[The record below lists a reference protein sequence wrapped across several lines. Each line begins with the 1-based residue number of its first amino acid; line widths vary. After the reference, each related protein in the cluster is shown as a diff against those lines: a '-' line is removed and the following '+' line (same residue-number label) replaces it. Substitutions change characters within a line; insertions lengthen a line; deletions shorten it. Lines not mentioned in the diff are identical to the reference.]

1 MRLFAPRPLLF
12 DHMPRCGGTAFTGW
26 LRGHYAP
33 ERTLGLEGLG
43 NAERIAAFAALD
55 ERRRHAVELVVGH
68 GARDVIGLV
77 RPDMLRITC
86 LRDPVA
92 RVLSFHRYVL
102 QEPKHVHHPF
112 VTAESLGLAAF
123 ARDPRV
129 PGARN
134 YYTFQFSR
142 IPREEIALDPR
153 AAVDAAIE
161 FLAREFDIVGTVDR
175 FENFARAVRCA
186 ACLYALDR
194 DAPRAAR
201 PCAPPL
207 GTERGHRQRRAGA
220 GAASERRRN
229 RGGPAVEQRRH
240 PPLRTDPSARGIAPR
255 RILPWGIEPRGRPL
269 PRRLIAGGR
278 LDRSNAM
285 PDGDHAHPK

>member
-1 MRLFAPRPLLF
+1 MRSFVPRPLLF

-33 ERTLGLEGLG
+33 DRTLGLEGLG
-43 NAERIAAFAALD
+43 NAERIAGFASLD
-55 ERRRHAVELVVGH
+55 EHRRHAVELVVGH

-77 RPDMLRITC
+77 RPDMMRITC
-86 LRDPVA
+86 FRDPVA

-134 YYTFQFSR
+134 YYTFQLSR
-142 IPREEIALDPR
+142 IPREEIARDPR

-161 FLAREFDIVGTVDR
+161 FLAREFDIAGTMDR
-175 FENFARAVRCA
+175 FENFARAVRRA
-186 ACLYALDR
+186 ACLYVRDGEARWRAIPRALLDR
-194 DAPRAAR
+194 AHLLAAPKVGIANG
-201 PCAPPL
+201 APE
-207 GTERGHRQRRAGA
+207 GERGPSDDEIEEVRALNRADILFFERIQALEGSLLPA
-220 GAASERRRN
+220 GRCR
-229 RGGPAVEQRRH
+229 VV
-240 PPLRTDPSARGIAPR
+240 
-255 RILPWGIEPRGRPL
+255 
-269 PRRLIAGGR
+269 
-278 LDRSNAM
+278 
-285 PDGDHAHPK
+285 

>member
-1 MRLFAPRPLLF
+1 MRPFTPRPLLF

-43 NAERIAAFAALD
+43 NAERSAAFAALD

-142 IPREEIALDPR
+142 IPREEIARDPR

-186 ACLYALDR
+186 ARLYVRADEARWTAMPRALLDR
-194 DAPRAAR
+194 ARLLSAP
-201 PCAPPL
+201 
-207 GTERGHRQRRAGA
+207 
-220 GAASERRRN
+220 N
-229 RGGPAVEQRRH
+229 V
-240 PPLRTDPSARGIAPR
+240 GIANGAPERDLRPSDEEIEEVRLLNSADILLFERIRALGGSR
-255 RILPWGIEPRGRPL
+255 REGSCLGGSSLAAGRC
-269 PRRLIAGGR
+269 RVV
-278 LDRSNAM
+278 
-285 PDGDHAHPK
+285 